1 MKKEFKSY
9 MINCDVIGQM
19 HSYMTG
25 KTQTEATAKALA
37 SALAEGYADAEIV
50 GVNIEFNGGVYL

>member
-1 MKKEFKSY
+1 

-25 KTQTEATAKALA
+25 KTQAEATAKALA